1 LELRNSRRSPEVLK
15 HVVELGGNAHSYKEC
30 SQVLQRQ
37 TAIEVGNKESQRL
50 TEQVGTQWAAARD
63 EQVEQFKQGTLPRL
77 HSQPHQAAAVMVD
90 GAYTQTR
97 AAEASPGVQGQCW
110 SEVKCSSL
118 ATLASHVSVVDPMPE
133 PPSKFLNP
141 ERVKKIVAEVSER
154 HVAAAS
160 TPQRVVQAKPEPKRK
175 RRQGLRQHIVR
186 LVTTFVATMQN
197 AEAFG
202 YMVAAEAYQRGLDLA
217 QHKSFVCDG
226 LPYNW
231 TIYETHFRPLGFIPT
246 LDFLHLLTYL
256 YTAAQALEAGRAWRA
271 WQIYQQWLSWAW
283 RGERKRLLEALQ
295 AASGKVGLPPPN
307 ASENDRR
314 VIVARAATYVANNYD
329 RIDYPRYRK
338 LGLPY
343 SSAPVE
349 SAVKQFCRRVKGSE
363 KFWVKEGAEATLQV
377 RAAYLSQDDR
387 VERLW
392 ARPVETHAYGT
403 NWRDIAA

>member
-1 LELRNSRRSPEVLK
+1 MLK
-15 HVVELGGNAHSYKEC
+15 RVVESGGNLASYKEA

-37 TAIEVGNKESQRL
+37 GNLPVGSKETQRL
-50 TEQVGTQWAAARD
+50 TEQVGAQWAAVRD
-63 EQVEQFKQGTLPRL
+63 EEVEQFKQGKLPRL
-77 HSQPHQAAAVMVD
+77 HSQPHQAVAVMID

-97 AAEASPGVQGQCW
+97 AAEAPPGVQNPAW
-110 SEVKCSSL
+110 SEVKCASL
-118 ATLASHVSVVDPMPE
+118 AALSSRVSAVDPMPE

-154 HVAAAS
+154 HVAAARK
-160 TPQRVVQAKPEPKRK
+160 PPRVEQAQPEPKRK
-175 RRQGLRQHIVR
+175 RRKGLRPRILR
-186 LVTTFVATMQN
+186 LVTTFVATMQD
-197 AEAFG
+197 AATFG
-202 YMVAAEAYQRGLDLA
+202 FMVAAETFRRGLDLA
-217 QHKSFVCDG
+217 QRKAFVCDG
-226 LPYNW
+226 LAYNW
-231 TIYETHFRPLGFIPT
+231 SIYETHFRELGFIPI

-271 WQIYQQWLSWAW
+271 WQTYEQWLRWAW
-283 RGERKRLLEALQ
+283 CGERKRLLEALQ
-295 AASGKVGLPPPN
+295 AASGKVGLPPKDAP
-307 ASENDRR
+307 ENDRR
-314 VIVARAATYVANNYD
+314 ALVARAANYVANNYE

-343 SSAPVE
+343 SSAPAE

-363 KFWVKEGAEATLQV
+363 KFWLKEGAEATLQV

-392 ARPVETHAYGT
+392 ARPVELHAYGT